1 MMTKTAP
8 PSDRTEQDAK
18 AEENSGKAATTPS
31 SKPASGQHAATH
43 TKAGKGHGAGGGA
56 KQRHG
61 PR

>member
-1 MMTKTAP
+1 MTKAAAP
-8 PSDRTEQDAK
+8 SKRTQQDVQAV
-18 AEENSGKAATTPS
+18 ENSGKAATLPS
-31 SKPASGQHAATH
+31 PRPGAGQHAATH